1 MQTLR
6 EECRPGVPPTLWT
19 FMQVSCSLPLP
30 ALQLVPDTELPE
42 PARTLLAHPRDM
54 TSTLADF
61 HGSSLRVEIIQQVQQ
76 DDFYLREV
84 FLRTHTLDQIV
95 EYGVIAIVLEQ
106 FTPPQRA
113 AIRGGR
119 APLGGLLHYYKIPFV
134 SEPISFFSVSATLL
148 TRSRLAGVVHGTGY
162 GRFNILSKPSGEAL
176 AWIMEILPSLPGRS
190 GLRPDPALPPMVRS
204 ET

>member
-1 MQTLR
+1 MQ
-6 EECRPGVPPTLWT
+6 
-19 FMQVSCSLPLP
+19 MSCSLPLH
-30 ALQLVPDTELPE
+30 ALQLVPDTGLPE
-42 PARTLLAHPRDM
+42 PARSLLAHQHDM

-61 HGSSLRVEIIQQVQQ
+61 HGSPLRVEIIQQVLQ

-84 FLRTHTLDQIV
+84 FLRTRTLDQIV

-134 SEPISFFSVSATLL
+134 SEPISFFSVADTLL
-148 TRSRLAGVVHGTGY
+148 HRSRLAGVVRGTGY
-162 GRFNILSKPSGEAL
+162 GRFNILSRPSGEPL
-176 AWIMEILPSLPGRS
+176 AWIMEILPTLPVRS
-190 GLRPDPALPPMVRS
+190 GLRPDPALPPQDRS
-204 ET
+204 KA